1 MLRWDIGAGERLH
14 HPQINFNCP
23 EYLISHCFMCDRSL
37 FERND
42 AKGDKFGQNMGIK
55 LKKLVCSQYKRGIFG
70 NYEAYRIKFKYE

>member
-55 LKKLVCSQYKRGIFG
+55 LKNIGMYPIQKRYFWQLRSVQ
-70 NYEAYRIKFKYE
+70 NKV